1 MIETN
6 RTIIR
11 RITYLTFSYINLLA
25 NILGQNKSNIIIT
38 DKKYLR
44 LVILVLTLYIF
55 QAFQPHINLIKI
67 RNC

>member
-1 MIETN
+1 MIEKN
-6 RTIIR
+6 KTIIR
-11 RITYLTFSYINLLA
+11 RITYLNLLA
-25 NILGQNKSNIIIT
+25 NILGQKKSNIIIT

>member
-1 MIETN
+1 MIEKN
-6 RTIIR
+6 KTIIR
-11 RITYLTFSYINLLA
+11 RITYLNLLA
-25 NILGQNKSNIIIT
+25 NILGQKKSNIIIR

-44 LVILVLTLYIF
+44 LIIFVLTLYIF